1 MKRLD
6 IRPEQEDN
14 SFTRHMKLINLDK
27 LFINSPNARIINNES
42 LMSRSLSAD
51 FIKSIYS
58 NTDGDLGFVPSCECG
73 RTHGVAKVGS
83 VCPDCNTVCSSVF
96 VDKLEHVSWL
106 DIPEEM
112 GPVLHPVWYEVLA
125 QLTSMKVNKIKVSLL
140 DFILN
145 PELEKNRKQKIFM
158 PENFEPFVIGRGFKA
173 FYENVDYYLDVWL
186 YKYET
191 TVKKTAL
198 VKDII
203 KLREMYGD
211 CMFTRKLPILHN
223 SLHPITDN
231 GATLKYIDSSS
242 KNILAAAIN
251 LSVEKFKLHS
261 TRKRNHH
268 VDKALFDIY
277 KTVLDYYNSLIT
289 TKIQSKKGILRKHI
303 FGSRIHYGFRT
314 VVHPHNVA
322 MPMDE
327 IVLPWGIMVNSLK
340 LILLNFLVNRYHKT
354 VDEAMTLFYHA
365 LTNYDPLIDKCLR
378 EYIDET
384 PKGKIPI
391 ALGRNPT
398 LNYGSIMLLYVRN
411 YKTEPEDE
419 TMAINACIVGPA
431 NIDFDGDELYGFFI
445 FEEELAESLSAA
457 HPSQFLFSIKDPGL
471 SDSVGLINQLWIC
484 FENYAEED
492 PDIEYYEELS

>member
-14 SFTRHMKLINLDK
+14 RLSRHMKLINLDK
-27 LFINSPNARIINNES
+27 LFANSPNARIINNDS
-42 LMSRSLSAD
+42 LTGKSLSDD

-58 NTDGDLGFVPSCECG
+58 NTDGDLGFVPTCECG
-73 RTHGVAKVGS
+73 RTHGVTKVGS
-83 VCPDCNTVCSSVF
+83 VCPDCNTVCSSMF
-96 VDKLEHVSWL
+96 VDKLEHVSWI
-106 DIPEEM
+106 DIPEPM
-112 GPVLHPVWYEVLA
+112 GPVLHPIWYEILLL
-125 QLTSMKVNKIKVSLL
+125 LTAVTIRKKKVHLI

-145 PELEKNRKQKIFM
+145 PEFERSCKPYIFM
-158 PENFEPFVIGRGFKA
+158 PEDFEPFVVGRGFKA
-173 FYENVDYYLDVWL
+173 FYENADYYLDTWL
-186 YKYET
+186 YNYKT
-191 TVKKTAL
+191 TKKKAI
-198 VKDII
+198 VNDII
-203 KLREMYGD
+203 KFREMYRD

-231 GATLKYIDSSS
+231 GATLKYVDSASHRILEAAL
-242 KNILAAAIN
+242 NI
-251 LSVEKFKLHS
+251 SVEKFKLHS
-261 TRKRNHH
+261 THKRNYH
-268 VDKALFDIY
+268 VDKMLFNIY
-277 KTVLDYYNSLIT
+277 ETILDYYNSLIS

-354 VDEAMTLFYHA
+354 VDEAISLCYNA

-411 YKTEPEDE
+411 YKTDPEDE
-419 TMAINACIVGPA
+419 TMSINACIVGPA
-431 NIDFDGDELYGFFI
+431 NIGMPYR
-445 FEEELAESLSAA
+445 
-457 HPSQFLFSIKDPGL
+457 
-471 SDSVGLINQLWIC
+471 V
-484 FENYAEED
+484 
-492 PDIEYYEELS
+492 